1 MNVCHVLILLS
12 IIFWVFLSPVPQNQ
26 LLASHHMRHYVHN
39 VTFGEN
45 NLTAREMSC
54 MFIRFP
60 YRTRFVFKCMVHEL
74 FSRRAEST
82 INNKR
87 ITMNYSSWG
96 VGQCLKPLQ
105 LLGKVPKICCYLFF
119 NIING

>member
-1 MNVCHVLILLS
+1 MNVCHVLILFS

-26 LLASHHMRHYVHN
+26 LLASHNMRHYVHN
-39 VTFGEN
+39 VTFRES
-45 NLTAREMSC
+45 NLTAREM
-54 MFIRFP
+54 RFP
-60 YRTRFVFKCMVHEL
+60 YRTGFVFKCMVHEL

-87 ITMNYSSWG
+87 ITMTYSSWG

-105 LLGKVPKICCYLFF
+105 LLEKVPKICCYLFC